1 MTKFGQLVMGPAGS
15 GKSTYCNTVYEHYA
29 AIGRP
34 VRVINLDPAAE
45 SFAYPCAVNICDLV
59 SLDDVVEE
67 CELGPNGGLVMAMEY
82 VLEEGLDWLEEEISQ
97 FNDDEY
103 FMLDCP
109 GQIELYSHIPVMK
122 DLVDFLTNRLDMRLC
137 GVYCLDVMFISDTPK
152 FISGALSALSVM
164 INIDLPHVNVLTKCD
179 LVASSE
185 DRLEEFL
192 ECDTTD
198 LCLKI
203 QEGISDKMKH
213 LTIKM
218 AELLQEYSLVSFTQV
233 DRDDEESIERLLEM
247 VNLAIQYGENL
258 EPEDKDYLPEEEM
271 DGSDEDF
278 VASDVLIIDEFICTA
293 TQLGGLQGGSPRGD
307 IISAFGAVVFTMER
321 SIEAGIAELTKI
333 SGNAERRE
341 SSRIPLDDQV
351 EIVTTLMSST
361 ERQLRELQ
369 VVVDE
374 MAAIASEKSRH
385 AQVQRHRGILT
396 DLREHY
402 RGVSKTL
409 HHELR
414 RTTLLSSVEEGRIG
428 KSEIHDDDESNL
440 LRERGGIEASIRAM
454 DEMLSTASDT
464 REKLEQQNNVFVKM
478 KGKLGQIGST
488 IPGVDGLI
496 RKIRARKRKEQ
507 IILGLTLG
515 VCGCLTIWYRFM

>member
-1 MTKFGQLVMGPAGS
+1 MGKVVDSLAYLVPMTKFGQLVMGPAGS

-67 CELGPNGGLVMAMEY
+67 CELGPNGGLVMAMDYSSIFPRCIWDLGEVAQPEYGNSTRGY

-233 DRDDEESIERLLEM
+233 DRDDEENIERLLEM

-271 DGSDEDF
+271 DGSDE
-278 VASDVLIIDEFICTA
+278 
-293 TQLGGLQGGSPRGD
+293 
-307 IISAFGAVVFTMER
+307 MER
-321 SIEAGIAELTKI
+321 SIETGIAELTKI

-374 MAAIASEKSRH
+374 MAAIAGEKSRY

-428 KSEIHDDDESNL
+428 KSEVHDDDESNL

-464 REKLEQQNNVFVKM
+464 REKLEQQNNVFVTM
-478 KGKLGQIGST
+478 KGKLGQI
-488 IPGVDGLI
+488 
-496 RKIRARKRKEQ
+496 
-507 IILGLTLG
+507 
-515 VCGCLTIWYRFM
+515 